1 MLTLR
6 LPVRMTPSGLG
17 FHSPS
22 TAPGPIDKD
31 FFPSSRTITGDG
43 WLASWSEEMMH
54 LALTHL
60 LVRRFFVLEREIK
73 ATASRAAVG
82 RGENDILTRTKIREK
97 ELFELSPSGPSPVLF
112 DTTTFTFL
120 WRPLSWLGPLAMMID
135 VLNNVLECIYMQP
148 FAVGSGLKSI

>member
-1 MLTLR
+1 
-6 LPVRMTPSGLG
+6 
-17 FHSPS
+17 
-22 TAPGPIDKD
+22 
-31 FFPSSRTITGDG
+31 
-43 WLASWSEEMMH
+43 MH

-120 WRPLSWLGPLAMMID
+120 
-135 VLNNVLECIYMQP
+135 
-148 FAVGSGLKSI
+148 